1 MEELALPPTQLSS
14 KFNQR
19 VWEIHRCLSLN
30 VRGSAIAVQK
40 TIVEEESD
48 SDFDSDNLCPELAV
62 LFPDKIEKIQSNKL
76 AASQVPRLNMMKVRQ
91 LMKKNR
97 AKMDNEMKKNA
108 HHNPT
113 EKIIMYGSLWCRLE
127 NELDYT
133 RR

>member
-1 MEELALPPTQLSS
+1 
-14 KFNQR
+14 
-19 VWEIHRCLSLN
+19 
-30 VRGSAIAVQK
+30 
-40 TIVEEESD
+40 
-48 SDFDSDNLCPELAV
+48 V

-113 EKIIMYGSLWCRLE
+113 EKIIMYGSL
-127 NELDYT
+127 
-133 RR
+133 